1 MKRLVFLLLIASGA
15 AGAWLWWQRRLDA
28 QQQDVWS
35 QVMAPG
41 SEPEPAP
48 VSEPAVTPTS
58 TAPPTK
64 ASPKKK
70 ASAKKASAPPA

>member
-48 VSEPAVTPTS
+48 VLEPAVKPTS
-58 TAPPTK
+58 APRPAK
-64 ASPKKK
+64 ASPKK
-70 ASAKKASAPPA
+70 AAAKKASAPPA